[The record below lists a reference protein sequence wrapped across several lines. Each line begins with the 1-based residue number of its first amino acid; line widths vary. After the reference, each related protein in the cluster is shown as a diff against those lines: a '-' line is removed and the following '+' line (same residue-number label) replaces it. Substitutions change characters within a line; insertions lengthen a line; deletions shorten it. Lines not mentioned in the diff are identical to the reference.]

1 MCCRI
6 LADRYFLRG
15 GLLLWCGANF
25 LQNQICVWR
34 KPVLYIL
41 FERIS
46 TTVIRYIQI
55 GLNEAYLFVGA
66 DNVSWTFSVRI
77 LADSFT

>member
-6 LADRYFLRG
+6 LADRYLLRG
-15 GLLLWCGANF
+15 GFLLWCGANF
-25 LQNQICVWR
+25 LQNQICVLR
-34 KPVLYIL
+34 KPMLYIL

-46 TTVIRYIQI
+46 TTVICYIQI

-66 DNVSWTFSVRI
+66 DNVS
-77 LADSFT
+77 